1 MLGHY
6 QLFSDSD
13 APKFRVSRCVNM
25 TFVPH
30 MHHQYEFVYML
41 DGEMET
47 TIEDQTRLLH
57 PGDICLSLSNKIHR
71 YYTPNTSLC
80 CMVIFE
86 WSRPQASRIS

>member
-47 TIEDQTRLLH
+47 TIENETRLLH
-57 PGDICLSLSNKIHR
+57 PAVGWKSISM
-71 YYTPNTSLC
+71 TG
-80 CMVIFE
+80 
-86 WSRPQASRIS
+86 SRQLWE